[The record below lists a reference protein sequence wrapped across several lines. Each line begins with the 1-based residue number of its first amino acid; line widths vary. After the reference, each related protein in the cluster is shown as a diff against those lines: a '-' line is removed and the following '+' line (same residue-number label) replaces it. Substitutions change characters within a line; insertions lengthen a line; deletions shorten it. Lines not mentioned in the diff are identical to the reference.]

1 MQEKF
6 RAIVNDGRIEP
17 LEELDVPDGT
27 QLLIMVVSNG
37 NDFWMRASQTNL
49 DAVWNNA
56 EDDIFGE
63 LLEG

>member
-1 MQEKF
+1 MQGKF

-27 QLLIMVVSNG
+27 QLLITVVSNG
-37 NDFWMRASQTNL
+37 NDFWIGASQTSL
-49 DAVWNNA
+49 DAVWNNP
-56 EDDIFGE
+56 EDDIYGE